1 LRELSEALSDW
12 ERNVLVHIYWGLDM
26 EIVYEILQNDREPL
40 MAFRDG
46 VKKILQEDIRGAS

>member
-1 LRELSEALSDW
+1 
-12 ERNVLVHIYWGLDM
+12 M

-40 MAFRDG
+40 MAFRDE